1 MSGTLKKIFQ
11 KHVLNYR
18 MKHSLL
24 GDWIMFEYY
33 FDSGTELNHIK
44 KGQLEANAQKWELS
58 FFDQGTLKSVIYLK
72 GLFIDGYSTNKWIK
86 RKNQITL
93 FDETRPEGSITFQYA
108 IDKGILKLLKKE
120 DSGRIQIFAFFERVQ
135 KKGGNKMMPPQMY

>member
-1 MSGTLKKIFQ
+1 MPKS
-11 KHVLNYR
+11 
-18 MKHSLL
+18 
-24 GDWIMFEYY
+24 
-33 FDSGTELNHIK
+33 
-44 KGQLEANAQKWELS
+44 AELS
-58 FFDQGTLKSVIYLK
+58 FFDQGTHKSVIYLK

-108 IDKGILKLLKKE
+108 IDKGIFKLLKKE

-135 KKGGNKMMPPQMY
+135 KKGGNQNDASTKCIERVFIFLELQGFNITPTTAPSPIPANEKFPQ